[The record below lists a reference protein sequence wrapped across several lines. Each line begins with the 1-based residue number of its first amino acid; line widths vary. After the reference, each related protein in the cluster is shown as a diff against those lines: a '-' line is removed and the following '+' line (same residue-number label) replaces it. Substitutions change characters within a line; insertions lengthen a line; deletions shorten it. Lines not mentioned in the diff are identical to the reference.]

1 MLTDILIVIRKEF
14 KEFVHQRGSKRG
26 TLIMIIIPLIVFGS
40 MFPMMSGK
48 KWVDSPF
55 SLLSIAWFPLF
66 IIIGIIADSFAGEK
80 ERHTLETLLASRLPD
95 RAILFG
101 KIGAAMSYSLI
112 ITAFI
117 VFTGLITVN
126 ITQYEDKILIF
137 PAKILFFSIIIG
149 ILLASLMSS
158 VGVLVSMRA
167 ATVRQAHQTLSIG
180 MIIFIFGTMALI
192 KFIQKF
198 IPHTLIKNIAEIIES
213 FGVRQITII
222 GLGILFLVDIVLLA
236 AAMVR
241 FKRTRMI
248 LD

>member
-1 MLTDILIVIRKEF
+1 MLADILIVIRKEF
-14 KEFVHQRGSKRG
+14 KEFLHLRGSKRG
-26 TLIMIIIPLIVFGS
+26 TMIMILVPFIVFGA
-40 MFPMMSGK
+40 MFPLMSGK
-48 KWVDSPF
+48 KWVESPF
-55 SLLSIAWFPLF
+55 SLFSIAWFPLF
-66 IIIGIIADSFAGEK
+66 IIIGIIADSFAGER

-126 ITQYEDKILIF
+126 ITQYEDKLLMF
-137 PAKILFFSIIIG
+137 PAKIVFFSTIIG
-149 ILLASLMSS
+149 ILLAFLMSS

-180 MIIFIFGTMALI
+180 MIIFIFGMMALI
-192 KFIQKF
+192 KFIEKF
-198 IPHTLIKNIAEIIES
+198 IPHTVKNILSGIIES
-213 FGVRQITII
+213 LGARQITII
-222 GLGILFLVDIVLLA
+222 GLGIFFVVDIILLA
-236 AAMVR
+236 AVMTR